1 MKAGVTTSVVAHV
14 ALLIVAIVGL
24 GSAKPLQPEVVESI
38 AVDLVPISDI
48 TNIRQG
54 SLTSKVVKT
63 DTPAVVK
70 TDKPAEVAQK
80 TGNTDKDQPTP
91 KETDKQTPAPA
102 TNTAPKPVEA
112 PQPTPEPDPVKE
124 PTPDPQPV
132 AAPTPAPAPVEAQ
145 PQQEVAATKSAEAP
159 ATQTAPMP
167 ASKPSQLQ
175 SAPVKPKPDPKTA
188 EVTPK
193 KTDTPKKQTDQS
205 KQPTPQTAKVADA
218 IDQIINNEK
227 SRGATTGAGGDPTL
241 GKTTGKSATLTQS
254 QLDGLVAK
262 IKTCMSIP
270 AGAAEAGITAQL
282 HFFIGA
288 DGMVTQRPDILS
300 DTSTSMLRALAGAAA
315 RAVQMCG
322 PYPMAVG
329 QEVQATFDPRELT

>member
-102 TNTAPKPVEA
+102 TNTAPKPSRS
-112 PQPTPEPDPVKE
+112 
-124 PTPDPQPV
+124 
-132 AAPTPAPAPVEAQ
+132 
-145 PQQEVAATKSAEAP
+145 AATDARAGSGEGADARSAAGGGTDP
-159 ATQTAPMP
+159 SARAGRSAATAGGCRTEVGRGTGHADRRRCRR
-167 ASKPSQLQ
+167 ASRHSCRARR
-175 SAPVKPKPDPKTA
+175 SKPKPDPKTA

-205 KQPTPQTAKVADA
+205 KQPTPQTAKIADQVDA
-218 IDQIINNEK
+218 DSSTTK
-227 SRGATTGAGGDPTL
+227 SRAVP
-241 GKTTGKSATLTQS
+241 
-254 QLDGLVAK
+254 
-262 IKTCMSIP
+262 
-270 AGAAEAGITAQL
+270 
-282 HFFIGA
+282 
-288 DGMVTQRPDILS
+288 RP
-300 DTSTSMLRALAGAAA
+300 A
-315 RAVQMCG
+315 RAAIRRWAR
-322 PYPMAVG
+322 PPAS
-329 QEVQATFDPRELT
+329 RRR